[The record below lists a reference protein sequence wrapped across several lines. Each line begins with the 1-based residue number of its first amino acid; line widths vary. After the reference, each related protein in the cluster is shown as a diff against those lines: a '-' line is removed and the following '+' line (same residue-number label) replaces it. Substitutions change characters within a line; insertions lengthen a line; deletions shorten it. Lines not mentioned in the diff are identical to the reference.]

1 MKKALFISAETLFQ
15 QKESQQPQYPVFAHS
30 VFRCLLYI
38 GKNLDFDLVL
48 LNDSPLLSGRREII
62 LEAFLNEDISF
73 HFIEEIKSG
82 SDIADIIAG
91 YDIKASFLI
100 LKQVKPGNKWPEN
113 IRTVL
118 TGGDNGQV
126 SATSVVYASDW
137 EKVVETVA
145 LDIRKISRQR
155 ITNESSITV
164 NINLDG
170 TGTDRISTGI
180 GFFDH
185 LISQLARH
193 SGINLEITAQGDLDV
208 DEHHTIEDTAITL
221 GEAFLAA
228 LGSRRGME
236 RYGFALPMDD
246 CMAQVLVDFGGR
258 PWLVWN
264 VSFKREKIG
273 DMPTEMFMHF
283 FKSFSDAAKCN
294 LHITAT
300 GTNEHHKIE
309 AIFKAAAKAFR
320 MALKRNAFEYK
331 LPTTKGMI

>member
-1 MKKALFISAETLFQ
+1 MFQ
-15 QKESQQPQYPVFAHS
+15 QKKSQQQQYPVFAHS
-30 VFRCLLYI
+30 VFRCLNYI
-38 GKNLDFDLVL
+38 LKNLDFDLVL
-48 LNDSPLLSGRREII
+48 LNDSPVLSGNRDII
-62 LEAFLNEDISF
+62 LEAFSNEEISF
-73 HFIEEIKSG
+73 HRIEETKSG
-82 SDIADIIAG
+82 SDIADITAG
-91 YDIKASFLI
+91 YNIQASFLI
-100 LKQVKPGNKWPEN
+100 LKQLKPGNKWPEN

-118 TGGDNGQV
+118 TGSENGLV
-126 SATSVVYASDW
+126 SATPVIYASDW

-164 NINLDG
+164 SINLDG

-193 SGINLEITAQGDLDV
+193 SGINLEVTAQGDLDV